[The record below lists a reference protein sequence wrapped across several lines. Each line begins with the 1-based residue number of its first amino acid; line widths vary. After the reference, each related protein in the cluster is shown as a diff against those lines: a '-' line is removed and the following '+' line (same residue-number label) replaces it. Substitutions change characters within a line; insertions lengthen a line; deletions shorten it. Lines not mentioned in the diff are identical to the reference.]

1 MRKLLKCFLLLL
13 IASNV
18 NARSNSG
25 FDSDY
30 QLQRS
35 GSYVQDKNFYL
46 LTLLQEVS
54 EFSVVLNEDDAF
66 REVHRKKVADLLQA
80 STGCKKNIQCHA
92 DTFTWD
98 VKEIEEIA
106 LSFEKL
112 YHDQQ
117 QLHHLVTQ
125 HLRPSGRFQAWH
137 SLSDVE
143 LLKAAWRDTARGMN
157 NIIQI
162 YALGV
167 PPRYGSIDSMS
178 YEASSHDYQRLINT
192 STYVINENADQPSH
206 FFEPSLRFV
215 LQLLDINGRDEAGRF
230 EPMETL
236 ENEEALQFIAK
247 IKWEKYP
254 YSHIL
259 VPGRGPELERVA
271 LDPYGKLHLAM
282 AVKRYRQGL
291 APLLL
296 VSGGA
301 VHPKRTPYNEALEMK
316 KELMNGYGIPARAI
330 IVEPHARHTT
340 TNFRN
345 AARLVYRY
353 GIPADKKAL
362 FTTNEYQAGDV
373 VKKAFDD
380 RCMEEL
386 GYLPYTLYEQLSPVD
401 VEFIPR
407 IESLHANP
415 IDPLDP

>member
-1 MRKLLKCFLLLL
+1 MHKLLKSFLLLL

-18 NARSNSG
+18 NAQPDSG
-25 FDSDY
+25 FDIDY

-35 GSYVQDKNFYL
+35 GSYFQDKKYYL
-46 LTLLQEVS
+46 LTLFQEVNEDS
-54 EFSVVLNEDDAF
+54 EALNEDDAF
-66 REVHRKKVADLLQA
+66 RELHSKKIADLLQA
-80 STGCKKNIQCHA
+80 STDCKKNIQCHA
-92 DTFTWD
+92 DAFTWN
-98 VKEIEEIA
+98 EEEVEDIA
-106 LSFEKL
+106 QGFEEL
-112 YHDQQ
+112 YHQQ
-117 QLHHLVTQ
+117 QRLRHLVSQ

-157 NIIQI
+157 NIIQT

-167 PPRYGSIDSMS
+167 PPRYDSIDSMS
-178 YEASSHDYQRLINT
+178 YEVSDHVYQELINT
-192 STYVINENADQPSH
+192 STYVINENADQLSY

-215 LQLLDINGRDEAGRF
+215 LQLLENNSRDEAGRF
-230 EPMETL
+230 EPMETS
-236 ENEEALQFIAK
+236 ENKKALQFIAE
-247 IKWEKYP
+247 IQWDQYP

-316 KELMNGYGIPARAI
+316 SELMNVYGIPEQAI
-330 IVEPHARHTT
+330 IIEPHARHTT

-401 VEFIPR
+401 VEFVPR

>member
-1 MRKLLKCFLLLL
+1 MRKLLNFFLLLL
-13 IASNV
+13 ITSNV
-18 NARSNSG
+18 NAYPDSG
-25 FDSDY
+25 FDSKY

-35 GSYVQDKNFYL
+35 GSYIQDKNFYL

-54 EFSVVLNEDDAF
+54 DSSEVLNQDAAF
-66 REVHRKKVADLLQA
+66 KEVHRSKIADLSQA
-80 STGCKKNIQCHA
+80 SRHCKENIQCHA
-92 DTFTWD
+92 DAFLWE
-98 VKEIEEIA
+98 VKEIEAIA
-106 LSFEKL
+106 LSFAQL
-112 YHDQQ
+112 YQQ
-117 QLHHLVTQ
+117 QPQLQHLVSQ

-157 NIIQI
+157 NIIQT

-178 YEASSHDYQRLINT
+178 YAVGDHAYQGLINT
-192 STYVINENADQPSH
+192 STYVINENADQLSH
-206 FFEPSLRFV
+206 FFDPSLRFV
-215 LQLLDINGRDEAGRF
+215 LQLLQINGRDEAGRF
-230 EPMETL
+230 EPLETL
-236 ENEEALQFIAK
+236 ENKNALEFIAD
-247 IKWEKYP
+247 IKWEQYA

-259 VPGRGPELERVA
+259 VPGRGPELEGVA

-282 AVKRYRQGL
+282 AVKRFQQGL

-301 VHPKRTPYNEALEMK
+301 VHPQRTPYNEALEMK
-316 KELMNGYGIPARAI
+316 QELMNVYGIPEQAI
-330 IVEPHARHTT
+330 IIEPHARHTT

-362 FTTNEYQAGDV
+362 FTTNKYQAGDV
-373 VKKAFDD
+373 VKKAFAD